1 MEEFRVIKTILMLL
15 YLEVGLHIAE
25 IIFDMHQS
33 RMFDWILL

>member
-15 YLEVGLHIAE
+15 YLEVGLHITE

-33 RMFDWILL
+33 RMFDWLL